1 MNIYTNMLP
10 DITSQKITI
19 PASLFLALSPGIVL
33 RTNGTKVA
41 FRDGLTGRTA
51 VLFHAL
57 VFLLAFST
65 ISKAM
70 GVVLT
75 KSDLLVTTTL
85 FILLSPGI
93 LLSIPPGSK
102 GLFMSGQTSLTSAMV
117 HTLVFALVFALLRK
131 QFPQYY

>member
-1 MNIYTNMLP
+1 MLP
-10 DITSQKITI
+10 DITSQKIVI
-19 PASLFLALSPGIVL
+19 PSSLFLALSPGIIL
-33 RTNGTKVA
+33 RTNGTKIA

-65 ISKAM
+65 ISKAL

-75 KSDLLVTTTL
+75 RTDLLVTTTL

-102 GLFMSGQTSLTSAMV
+102 GLFMSGQTSLTSAVV

>member
-1 MNIYTNMLP
+1 MYTNMLP
-10 DITSQKITI
+10 DITSQKIII
-19 PASLFLALSPGIVL
+19 PASLFLALSPGIIL
-33 RTNGTKVA
+33 RTNGTKVS

-57 VFLLAFST
+57 VFLLAFSV

-75 KSDLLVTTTL
+75 KTDLLVTTTL

>member
-1 MNIYTNMLP
+1 MLP
-10 DITSQKITI
+10 DITSQKIVI
-19 PASLFLALSPGIVL
+19 PSSLFLALSPGIIL
-33 RTNGTKVA
+33 RTNGTNIA

-65 ISKAM
+65 ISKAL

-75 KSDLLVTTTL
+75 RTDLLVTTTL

>member
-1 MNIYTNMLP
+1 MLP
-10 DITSQKITI
+10 DITSQKIVI
-19 PASLFLALSPGIVL
+19 PSSLFLALSPGIIL
-33 RTNGTKVA
+33 RTNGTKIA

-65 ISKAM
+65 ISKAL

-75 KSDLLVTTTL
+75 RTDLLVTTTL